1 MDGKANMED
10 GGDTDPQK
18 RIQQSLD
25 HEGFRS
31 NKDFGS
37 STFYS
42 KHSFGMEKEREKDN
56 AKWSKN
62 EKVLLDK
69 NMDLDEALST
79 TSPLGNADSSNI
91 FSEVSH
97 LNLPQAVLEESFSI
111 ALKVRDGSPIM
122 ESQSNNK
129 EEDREDPQN
138 VIKNESS
145 TRKGFSPD
153 HSFKSNDTNSSEDNI
168 SPADSPKGVIFPDE
182 YPDKLPN
189 STIQKDESTDEPE
202 SISQDSFF
210 SNLTSNNMSGS
221 LINVANNS
229 ISGIE
234 LLDVGCP
241 TSSVKGSIQSDSYV
255 SALERSQVSSEGGTP
270 LDATHPA
277 TSSIFTKSPTSEQCP
292 IGGRDKTKLP
302 SLNESWRDSHYQDD
316 QTKRDVSEENLS
328 TLLLETSLEKR

>member
-42 KHSFGMEKEREKDN
+42 KHSFGMEKEREKDH

-62 EKVLLDK
+62 EKVLLEN
-69 NMDLDEALST
+69 NMDLDRSLST
-79 TSPLGNADSSNI
+79 TGPLGNADSSNI
-91 FSEVSH
+91 FSEDSH
-97 LNLPQAVLEESFSI
+97 LELPQHVLEESFSI
-111 ALKVRDGSPIM
+111 ELKVRDGSPIL
-122 ESQSNNK
+122 EAQSNNK

-145 TRKGFSPD
+145 TREGFSPD

-168 SPADSPKGVIFPDE
+168 SPADSPKDVIFPDDSPKDVIF
-182 YPDKLPN
+182 PDDSPDQLPHPM
-189 STIQKDESTDEPE
+189 IQKDESTDEPKY
-202 SISQDSFF
+202 ISQDSFF
-210 SNLTSNNMSGS
+210 SNLTCNNMSGS
-221 LINVANNS
+221 LSNVARNS

-241 TSSVKGSIQSDSYV
+241 TSAVKGSIQ
-255 SALERSQVSSEGGTP
+255 P
-270 LDATHPA
+270 
-277 TSSIFTKSPTSEQCP
+277 
-292 IGGRDKTKLP
+292 
-302 SLNESWRDSHYQDD
+302 
-316 QTKRDVSEENLS
+316 
-328 TLLLETSLEKR
+328 